1 VRLGAQLYARLNAFM
16 ENKYTPQG
24 YASPSAILITLAIGM
39 LASFVLPI
47 VYIILGQLIPNI
59 WFIAIIAFLL
69 GMGLGFFIDLG
80 VKIGKLRNK
89 KIVTVIAVFCG
100 LLAFYIQWVFFDTL
114 IYSSKG
120 FTFNLSAQDI
130 KILADDFFFLF
141 THPGILFQEIV
152 NLNEVGSFQ
161 IKSSGTVKGL
171 LLWVIWGGE
180 FIVILGGIIFAV
192 LSGQVTKPYS
202 EINDQWMKKR
212 KTSNRIA
219 FVEDKSFILNELNNR
234 NLSDDP
240 SLINEQNYAEVI
252 VYESLGD
259 PVKYISILNISNP
272 TGKAK
277 DKKIVNVLTF
287 YALQN
292 ANI

>member
-1 VRLGAQLYARLNAFM
+1 M

-24 YASPSAILITLAIGM
+24 YASPSAIIITLAIGI
-39 LASFVLPI
+39 LASLVLPI

-89 KIVTVIAVFCG
+89 KIVTFIAIFCG

-114 IYSSKG
+114 IYSRKG
-120 FTFNLSAQDI
+120 FTFNLNSADL
-130 KILADDFFFLF
+130 KILLDDFFFLF
-141 THPGILFQEIV
+141 THPNILFQEIV
-152 NLNEVGSFQ
+152 NLNEVGSFR
-161 IKSSGTVKGL
+161 IKGTGNVNGL
-171 LLWVIWGGE
+171 LLWVIWAGE

-192 LSGQVTKPYS
+192 LNGQVIKPYS
-202 EINDQWMKKR
+202 EINDSWMVKR
-212 KTSNRIA
+212 KFLNRIPV
-219 FVEDKSFILNELNNR
+219 VENKELLLNELNNR
-234 NLSDDP
+234 NFTVLNDQPVLD
-240 SLINEQNYAEVI
+240 NETNYAEVI
-252 VYESLGD
+252 VFESTGD
-259 PVKYISILNISNP
+259 PTKYISVLNVTNP

-277 DKKIVNVLTF
+277 DKKVVNVITF
-287 YALQN
+287 YPLHN